1 MPPKTNGHSLIGG
14 SSLKR
19 AMECPPS
26 VRLTEDFVD
35 EDSIYAKEG
44 SSAHF
49 LLEKKIKE
57 RYGIPFDEDTSDL
70 EFYSE
75 EMEDCTDVALNY
87 VSEIYERLKAEGKH
101 PFIASE
107 VLVDFSDVVPE
118 GFGSSDI
125 VIAYDGGIYV
135 LDYKHGRG
143 VEVSCEHNPQLMI
156 YAYGSLLMFETLYDI
171 LDINMVIIQPRLNNI
186 SEWSCKKDELVDWA
200 NNEVKPK
207 TTLAYE
213 GKGEFKCGSW
223 CQFCK
228 ARHECR
234 HRAEQML
241 KLEGYVVKDP
251 ALLTTE
257 EIAEILG
264 KIDDLVSWGNDIKDF
279 ALTEALKG
287 VNIPGY
293 KLVEGRST
301 RKYTSEED
309 VIKAVEGAGLDPFEK
324 KLLSITELTKRIGK
338 ARFIELVD
346 KYVYKPAGKPT
357 LVIESDKRPVLNLAK
372 LDFMEEQQNYVK
384 K

>member
-44 SSAHF
+44 SSAHL

-57 RYGIPFDEDTSDL
+57 RYGIPFDEDTSNL

-87 VSEIYERLKAEGKH
+87 ISEIYERLKVEGKH

-156 YAYGSLLMFETLYDI
+156 YAYGSLLMFESLYDI

-241 KLEGYVVKDP
+241 KLEGYVTKDP

-279 ALTEALKG
+279 ALAEALKG
-287 VNIPGY
+287 VTIPGY

-309 VIKAVEGAGLDPFEK
+309 VIKVVEGAGLDPFEK

-372 LDFMEEQQNYVK
+372 LDFMEE
-384 K
+384 

>member
-156 YAYGSLLMFETLYDI
+156 YAYGSLLMFEALYDI

-241 KLEGYVVKDP
+241 KLEGYVAKDP

-357 LVIESDKRPVLNLAK
+357 LVEESDKRPVLNLAK
-372 LDFMEEQQNYVK
+372 LDFMEE
-384 K
+384 

>member
-44 SSAHF
+44 SSAHL

-234 HRAEQML
+234 HRVEQML
-241 KLEGYVVKDP
+241 KLEGYRAKDK
-251 ALLTTE
+251 ALMSLE

-264 KIDDLVSWGNDIKDF
+264 KIDELVSWANDIKDY
-279 ALTEALKG
+279 ALAEALKG
-287 VNIPGY
+287 KQIPGY
-293 KLVEGRST
+293 KLVEGRSN
-301 RKYTSEED
+301 RKYTSEDD
-309 VIKAVEGAGLDPFEK
+309 VIRVVEEAGLDPFEK
-324 KLLSITELTKRIGK
+324 KLLSIAELTKRLGK
-338 ARFIELVD
+338 AKFIELID
-346 KYVYKPAGKPT
+346 KYVYKPSGKPT
-357 LVIESDKRPVLNLAK
+357 LVEDNDARSELNLAK
-372 LDFMEEQQNYVK
+372 NDFMEE
-384 K
+384 

>member
-44 SSAHF
+44 SSAHL

-57 RYGIPFDEDTSDL
+57 RYGIPFDEDTSNL

-156 YAYGSLLMFETLYDI
+156 YAYGSLLMFESLYDI

-241 KLEGYVVKDP
+241 KLEGYVTKDP

-346 KYVYKPAGKPT
+346 KFVYKPAGKPT
-357 LVIESDKRPVLNLAK
+357 LVVESDKRPVLNLAK
-372 LDFMEEQQNYVK
+372 LDFMEE
-384 K
+384 

>member
-44 SSAHF
+44 SSAHL

-156 YAYGSLLMFETLYDI
+156 YAYGSLLMFESLYDI

-241 KLEGYVVKDP
+241 KLEGYVAKDP

-257 EIAEILG
+257 EIVEILG

-279 ALTEALKG
+279 ALTEALRG

-357 LVIESDKRPVLNLAK
+357 LVEESDKRPVLNLTK
-372 LDFMEEQQNYVK
+372 LDFMEE
-384 K
+384 

>member
-44 SSAHF
+44 SSAHL

-156 YAYGSLLMFETLYDI
+156 YAYGSLLMFEALYDI

-207 TTLAYE
+207 TALAYE

-228 ARHECR
+228 ARHDCR

-241 KLEGYVVKDP
+241 KLEGYVAKDP

-279 ALTEALKG
+279 ALTEALRG

-372 LDFMEEQQNYVK
+372 LDFMEE
-384 K
+384 

>member
-14 SSLKR
+14 STLKR

-26 VRLTEDFVD
+26 VRLTEDYED
-35 EDSIYAKEG
+35 EGSIYAKEG
-44 SSAHF
+44 SFAH
-49 LLEKKIKE
+49 LILEKKVKE
-57 RYGIPFDEDTSDL
+57 RYEIPFDEEIEETEFDL
-70 EFYSE
+70 EE
-75 EMEDCTDVALNY
+75 INECTDIAINCVG
-87 VSEIYERLKAEGKH
+87 EIYERLKAEGKN

-125 VIAYDGGIYV
+125 VIVYDGGIYV
-135 LDYKHGRG
+135 IDYKHGKG

-156 YAYGSLLMFETLYDI
+156 YAYGSLLMFESLYDI

-241 KLEGYVVKDP
+241 KLEGYVTKDP

-279 ALTEALKG
+279 ALAEALKG
-287 VNIPGY
+287 VTIPGY

-309 VIKAVEGAGLDPFEK
+309 VIKVVEGAGLDPFEK

-357 LVIESDKRPVLNLAK
+357 LVIDSDKRLVLNLAK
-372 LDFMEEQQNYVK
+372 LDFMEE
-384 K
+384 

>member
-44 SSAHF
+44 SSAHL

-234 HRAEQML
+234 HRVEQML
-241 KLEGYVVKDP
+241 KLEGYVAKDP

-338 ARFIELVD
+338 ARFIELID

-357 LVIESDKRPVLNLAK
+357 LVEESDKRPVLNLAK
-372 LDFMEEQQNYVK
+372 LDFMEE
-384 K
+384 

>member
-44 SSAHF
+44 SSAHL

-156 YAYGSLLMFETLYDI
+156 YAYGSLLMFEALYDI

-207 TTLAYE
+207 ATLAFE
-213 GKGEFKCGSW
+213 GKGEYKCGPW
-223 CQFCK
+223 CKFCK
-228 ARHECR
+228 AKFECR

-241 KLEGYVVKDP
+241 KLEGYVAKDP

-287 VNIPGY
+287 VTIPGY

-309 VIKAVEGAGLDPFEK
+309 VIKVVEGAGLDPFEK

-357 LVIESDKRPVLNLAK
+357 LVEESDKRPVLNLAK

>member
-44 SSAHF
+44 SSAHL
-49 LLEKKIKE
+49 LLETKIKE

-234 HRAEQML
+234 HRVEQML
-241 KLEGYVVKDP
+241 KLEGYVAKDP

-357 LVIESDKRPVLNLAK
+357 LVEESDKRPVLNLAK
-372 LDFMEEQQNYVK
+372 LDFMEE
-384 K
+384 

>member
-1 MPPKTNGHSLIGG
+1 
-14 SSLKR
+14 
-19 AMECPPS
+19 MECPPS

-44 SSAHF
+44 SSAHL

-57 RYGIPFDEDTSDL
+57 RYGIPFDEDTSNL

-87 VSEIYERLKAEGKH
+87 ISEIYERLKVEGKH

-156 YAYGSLLMFETLYDI
+156 YAYGSLLMFESLYDI

-186 SEWSCKKDELVDWA
+186 SEWSCKKDELVEWA

-241 KLEGYVVKDP
+241 KLEGYVTKDP

-279 ALTEALKG
+279 ALAEALKG
-287 VNIPGY
+287 VTIPGY

-309 VIKAVEGAGLDPFEK
+309 VIKVVEGAGLDPFEK

-372 LDFMEEQQNYVK
+372 LDFMEE
-384 K
+384 

>member
-44 SSAHF
+44 SSAHL

-57 RYGIPFDEDTSDL
+57 RYGIPFDEDISNL

-207 TTLAYE
+207 TALAYE

-241 KLEGYVVKDP
+241 KLEGYVAKDP
-251 ALLTTE
+251 ALLTAE
-257 EIAEILG
+257 QIAEILG

-279 ALTEALKG
+279 ALTEALRG

-357 LVIESDKRPVLNLAK
+357 LVEESDKRPVLNLAK
-372 LDFMEEQQNYVK
+372 LDFMEE
-384 K
+384 